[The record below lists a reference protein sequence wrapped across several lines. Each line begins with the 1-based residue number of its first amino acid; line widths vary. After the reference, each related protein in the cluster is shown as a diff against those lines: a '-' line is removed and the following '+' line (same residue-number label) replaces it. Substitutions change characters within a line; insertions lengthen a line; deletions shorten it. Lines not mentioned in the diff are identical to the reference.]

1 MGMLRPFIVH
11 MRLRVYIA
19 YVLLD
24 AVAYIWG
31 FGQVY
36 GLTQA
41 VSRWGL
47 SAFISVV
54 LCWAF
59 ELYMR
64 RLFIF
69 SLPVGSW
76 QPGQDPQRSPGGGSW
91 PPGQILT
98 QQRSAAE
105 VQGKVKSV

>member
-36 GLTQA
+36 GLGQA

-69 SLPVGSW
+69 SLPVGLW
-76 QPGQDPQRSPGGGSW
+76 QPEQDPQWRGPGGDSC
-91 PPGQILT
+91 PPGHSVT
-98 QQRSAAE
+98 VRSAAE